1 MSAHGR
7 NLFLTSF
14 KHTKKPYCV
23 RKASHEIM
31 DSPDYSVYL
40 LSRSH
45 ISQYYRW
52 IITYPQIFSIRP
64 ILICM
69 LSLTFPAYAICVRH
83 PLSIKP
89 LTRIYHVV
97 SVFAIRM
104 VQMMAMQ
111 SCFLYLEFL

>member
-52 IITYPQIFSIRP
+52 IITYPQIFSLRP

-69 LSLTFPAYAICVRH
+69 LSLTFPAYAILLNSTYV
-83 PLSIKP
+83 
-89 LTRIYHVV
+89 
-97 SVFAIRM
+97 
-104 VQMMAMQ
+104 
-111 SCFLYLEFL
+111 